1 MDAGVWR
8 CWRACSCSLGL
19 WRALANARAACAT
32 ESLPSPSAVMIVMG
46 ACSLPPAAASVVRSM
61 VFPLGWLKIEGRN
74 PARAR
79 RGLPR
84 QRLESEPTCPHPPGH
99 IGLMPAFAFYNGR
112 LTPVSV
118 HHAPTRSD
126 DVATACRH

>member
-46 ACSLPPAAASVVRSM
+46 ACSLPPAAASVVRAL
-61 VFPLGWLKIEGRN
+61 VFALGWVEIEGRN

-79 RGLPR
+79 RGVPR
-84 QRLESEPTCPHPPGH
+84 QRLVAEPNCPDPPGH
-99 IGLMPAFAFYNGR
+99 IRLMTAFTLYNKR
-112 LTPVSV
+112 LTPDCM
-118 HHAPTRSD
+118 H
-126 DVATACRH
+126 